1 MESEQASEIL
11 QMISEVYPR
20 WELTETKLKALV
32 PVLKKMD
39 YQGVLDNL
47 YEHIASKP
55 FAPTMPEIAAYPKQ
69 VDQTQEK
76 IKSFEREAEKN
87 PPTPEQRQVLK
98 ARLEQ
103 FMRKDDSDE

>member
-1 MESEQASEIL
+1 MENEQASEIL
-11 QMISEVYPR
+11 LMISEVYPR

-55 FAPTMPEIAAYPKQ
+55 FAPTLPEIAAYPKQ

-76 IKSFEREAEKN
+76 IKSFEQEAANN
-87 PPTPEQRQVLK
+87 PPTQAQRKMLK
-98 ARLEQ
+98 ARLKQILRE
-103 FMRKDDSDE
+103 DDSNE